1 MQGQLTTGIAAQAS
15 IGSEKQNRAVIE
27 PGKGPLKARRVAW
40 EASLVSAIPRNLRR
54 SQLPTMGRKNLT
66 TGTPPPRLLCISA
79 AFRVSLSQSTISDH
93 IWRHEVW
100 LCIQA
105 LAHYNSCRVHG
116 AHNQTPAQAVGLTTE
131 GWGIERLLDE
141 ANCR

>member
-54 SQLPTMGRKNLT
+54 SQLLNLAELARCQIPLKEVP
-66 TGTPPPRLLCISA
+66 GESCPSGLLLNLPIDLVNQVFNPAPFLPRD
-79 AFRVSLSQSTISDH
+79 T
-93 IWRHEVW
+93 
-100 LCIQA
+100 
-105 LAHYNSCRVHG
+105 
-116 AHNQTPAQAVGLTTE
+116 
-131 GWGIERLLDE
+131 
-141 ANCR
+141 